1 MDVPSLIMQLVPWIA
16 GIIVVTSALGI
27 YASHAKTRMKIQ
39 NGYPLE
45 GMWGQSLKPTGASE
59 HAERIKLLTQENAAL
74 RAEVSSVKERLA
86 NVERIVTDSGFG
98 LSEQIAALA
107 TRDDNGTPLE
117 LVSSRNAPRDKTRA

>member
-1 MDVPSLIMQLVPWIA
+1 MDPAAFVMQLVPWVA
-16 GIIVVTSALGI
+16 GIIVITSALGI

-98 LSEQIAALA
+98 LSEQIAALG
-107 TRDDNGTPLE
+107 THPDHGTPLE
-117 LVSSRNAPRDKTRA
+117 LVASRDKTRA